1 MAMETALGLIWDALP
16 YLPPAAA
23 RFVLQ
28 NADKFKD
35 GLDFAGGFMPG
46 FSEGL
51 GGIPAFV
58 KEVIF
63 RLNNSSEE

>member
-1 MAMETALGLIWDALP
+1 METALGLIWDALS
-16 YLPPAAA
+16 YLPAAA

-51 GGIPAFV
+51 GGIPAFA

-63 RLNNSSEE
+63 RLNNSSEK

>member
-28 NADKFKD
+28 NADKFNPV
-35 GLDFAGGFMPG
+35 LDLAGGFMPG
-46 FSEGL
+46 VPEGL
-51 GGIPAFV
+51 GGIPAFITKLV
-58 KEVIF
+58 EMI
-63 RLNNSSEE
+63 EEH